1 MSRDASHGERQV
13 DVTAPSVLQQPGATR
28 LTASEPAPACL
39 ADLNLDQ
46 VIAAITKGRDV
57 PALRAVFHAPLDDP
71 SDVAYRQEVFRDL
84 SDDALRAHVEAF
96 ARSMRDYRA
105 HARRAER
112 IRNPLRR
119 QRLRLDGASMYCA
132 ALTAITDV
140 LSRHDLSSR
149 GLRDIAAYLHDY
161 VRSPAFVTLRNDVQR
176 CERELDAVTYGLTVL
191 EDRVRVRRASGQHDY
206 GAAVART
213 FARFRRD
220 TILEQERDEG
230 DGIDMN
236 YVEAAILELVA
247 RLYPDAFATLAA
259 FAERY
264 VDDVDPVV
272 ERFEREVQFY
282 LAYLAYTQ
290 RFEPMGLRFCLP
302 EVVTADKQVQA
313 RDTFDLALADTLRE
327 EDGAIVCNDFRLD
340 AAERMLVVT
349 GANQGGKTTFARM
362 FGQLHYLAALG
373 CPVPGRAA
381 RLFLFDELLTHFD
394 REEDLRTLQG
404 KLQEEL
410 TRLQAL
416 LDRATSRSIVI
427 MNEAFSSTAADDA
440 LALGRDTLERLLATD
455 VLGVYVTF
463 VEELSRFDARIASVT
478 ATVDPDQPARRTFKL
493 VRKPADGHAHA
504 LAIAR
509 AYRLTYDELRLR
521 LRS

>member
-1 MSRDASHGERQV
+1 MSQDASHCGRDAV
-13 DVTAPSVLQQPGATR
+13 AAAPSVLQRPAATR
-28 LTASEPAPACL
+28 LAASEPARACL

-46 VIAAITKGRDV
+46 VIAAITKGRDG
-57 PALRAVFHAPLDDP
+57 PALTAVFHAPLDDAA
-71 SDVAYRQEVFRDL
+71 DVVYRQEVFRDL
-84 SDDALRAHVEAF
+84 SDDTLRAHVEAF
-96 ARSMRDYRA
+96 AQSMHELRA

-119 QRLRLDGASMYCA
+119 QRLRLDEASTYCA
-132 ALTAITDV
+132 ALGALTSALD
-140 LSRHDLSSR
+140 RYDLSSR
-149 GLRDIAAYLHDY
+149 GLRDVATYLDAY
-161 VRSPAFVTLRNDVQR
+161 VRSPAFVSLRDDVRR
-176 CERELDAVTYGLTVL
+176 CEHAFAGVTYGLTVL

-206 GAAVART
+206 GAAVERT

-220 TILEQERDEG
+220 TIPEQARDEG
-230 DGIDMN
+230 DGVDMN

-247 RLYPDAFATLAA
+247 RLHPDAFATLAA
-259 FAERY
+259 FADRH
-264 VDDVDPVV
+264 VDYVDPVV

-302 EVVTADKQVQA
+302 EVTTAHKQVRA
-313 RDTFDLALADTLRE
+313 RDTFDLALADTLHE
-327 EDGAIVCNDFRLD
+327 EDRTVVCNDFHLD

-440 LALGRDTLERLLATD
+440 LALGRDTLERLLASD

-463 VEELSRFDARIASVT
+463 VDELSRFDARIASVT

-493 VRKPADGHAHA
+493 VRRPADGHAHA

>member
-1 MSRDASHGERQV
+1 MGQDASHRGRDAV
-13 DVTAPSVLQQPGATR
+13 VAAPSVLQRPGATP
-28 LTASEPAPACL
+28 LAASERARACL

-46 VIAAITKGRDV
+46 VIAAIIKGRDA
-57 PALRAVFHAPLDDP
+57 PALRAAFHAPLDDAA
-71 SDVAYRQEVFRDL
+71 DVVYRQEVFRDL
-84 SDDALRAHVEAF
+84 ADRDLRAHVEAF
-96 ARSMRDYRA
+96 AQSMHDLRV
-105 HARRAER
+105 HARRAEK
-112 IRNPLRR
+112 IGNPLRW
-119 QRLRLDGASMYCA
+119 QRLRLDGASTYCA
-132 ALTAITDV
+132 AVGTLASV
-140 LSRHDLSSR
+140 LERHDLSSR
-149 GLRDIAAYLHDY
+149 GLRDVVAYLHDY
-161 VRSPAFVTLRNDVQR
+161 VRSPAFVTLRDDVQR
-176 CERELDAVTYGLTVL
+176 CERELDGVTYGLTVL
-191 EDRVRVRRASGQHDY
+191 EDRVRVRRAAGQHDY
-206 GAAVART
+206 GADVERT

-220 TILEQERDEG
+220 GSSEQATGQG
-230 DGIDMN
+230 DGVDMN

-247 RLYPDAFATLAA
+247 RLHPDAFASLAA
-259 FAERY
+259 FAERH
-264 VDDVDPVV
+264 VDYVDPVV

-302 EVVTADKQVQA
+302 EVVTTHEQVWA
-313 RDTFDLALADTLRE
+313 RDSYDLALADTLRQ

-340 AAERMLVVT
+340 GSERMLVVT

-410 TRLQAL
+410 TRLHAL
-416 LDRATSRSIVI
+416 LDRATPRSIVI

-440 LALGRDTLERLLATD
+440 LALGRDTLERLLASD

-463 VEELSRFDARIASVT
+463 VDELSRFDARIASVT

-493 VRKPADGHAHA
+493 VRRPADGHAHA

>member
-1 MSRDASHGERQV
+1 MSRDASHGGHHV
-13 DVTAPSVLQQPGATR
+13 DVTAPSVLQRPGATHLALAER
-28 LTASEPAPACL
+28 PPTCL

-46 VIAAITKGRDV
+46 VIAAVIKGREAY
-57 PALRAVFHAPLDDP
+57 ALGPVFHAALRDP
-71 SDVAYRQEVFRDL
+71 ADVVYRQEVFRDL
-84 SDDALRAHVEAF
+84 ADRDLRAHVEAF
-96 ARSMRDYRA
+96 AQSMHDLRL

-119 QRLRLDGASMYCA
+119 QRLRLDGASTYCA
-132 ALTAITDV
+132 AVGTLTGV
-140 LSRHDLSSR
+140 LERHDPSSR
-149 GLRDIAAYLHDY
+149 GLRAVAAYLHDY
-161 VRSPAFVTLRNDVQR
+161 VRSPAFVRLREDVRR
-176 CERELDAVTYGLTVL
+176 CERELAGVTYGLTVL
-191 EDRVRVRRASGQHDY
+191 EDRVRVRRATGQHDY
-206 GAAVART
+206 GADVART

-220 TILEQERDEG
+220 SSSEQAGEEG

-247 RLYPDAFATLAA
+247 RLHPDAFATLAA
-259 FAERY
+259 FADQH
-264 VDDVDPVV
+264 VDVVDPVV

-302 EVVTADKQVQA
+302 EVVTAHKQVEA
-313 RDTFDLALADTLRE
+313 RDTFDLALAETLRKE
-327 EDGAIVCNDFRLD
+327 AGAVVCNDVRLD
-340 AAERMLVVT
+340 GAERILVVT

-362 FGQLHYLAALG
+362 FGQLHFLAALG
-373 CPVPGRAA
+373 CPVPGREA

-416 LDRATSRSIVI
+416 LDRATSRSVVV

-440 LALGRDTLERLLATD
+440 LALGRQTLERLLETD

-463 VEELSRFDARIASVT
+463 VDELSRFDTRIASVT
-478 ATVDPDQPARRTFKL
+478 ATVDPDEPARRTFKI
-493 VRKPADGHAHA
+493 VRQPADGHAHA

-509 AYRLTYDELRLR
+509 AYRLTYDALRLR